1 MPAPLFRLYLD
12 PKPQNEKEGRIC
24 MSNNL
29 IKAQKPDYVV
39 HLDEVSVP
47 DYQKKEVSR
56 LRETGH
62 VPYRCTRCYK
72 TTGGEKRGEK

>member
-1 MPAPLFRLYLD
+1 
-12 PKPQNEKEGRIC
+12 

-29 IKAQKPDYVV
+29 IKAQKPDCVV

-62 VPYRCTRCYK
+62 VRYRCTRSYK
-72 TTGGEKRGEK
+72 TTGGKKRGEK